1 MSFLSRLSHLAFM
14 LIDSM
19 ACLTLRSIPDVLCFS
34 KNLFIYIV
42 SFSVVKLPAMASIM
56 SPILAAR
63 YFFSIARQFFFRNLQ
78 ARDLAQGLRPR
89 GIIMAAQSCA
99 RTSAETENSNT
110 FFKTALSW
118 KQPNA
123 RSKSVFSAEL

>member
-34 KNLFIYIV
+34 KNLFISIA

-78 ARDLAQGLRPR
+78 ARDLAQGLKTRRNIISAPTLPPTPARAR
-89 GIIMAAQSCA
+89 GGRQGGKIL
-99 RTSAETENSNT
+99 
-110 FFKTALSW
+110 FF
-118 KQPNA
+118 
-123 RSKSVFSAEL
+123 F